1 MESDKG
7 CGIYI
12 CIYPFFTF
20 LPERGGG
27 RISLLQSPGYYLSP
41 CLPLWWWGGGG
52 GVVKDLKYDSKGEEI
67 TIQYISFLFGN
78 IRRRKDIKV
87 PLK

>member
-1 MESDKG
+1 VEGDKG
-7 CGIYI
+7 CGIYN

-20 LPERGGG
+20 LPERGGDDVLDTTCHPAFHCG
-27 RISLLQSPGYYLSP
+27 G
-41 CLPLWWWGGGG
+41 GGGG

-87 PLK
+87 FLK